1 MLVFTF
7 ACFVFT
13 ADDNASITS
22 SEQAAIIQTPEQSD
36 NNTVSG
42 FSNDF
47 PESEVPPPQPME
59 LEVLAAEERK
69 KMVSSYEN
77 VYTGVPLEPT
87 VNRMSM
93 DASDMDI
100 GDRFDTKQPDSKL
113 QTGLSSSYEKLYDK
127 TEDKSEDEGECIS
140 ESTKLSSASTV
151 IDVRS
156 SFASTIHSSHPST
169 AHTSPVYITV
179 ESGLDKLACG
189 TIGTTSSFAGDV
201 SNSSRVKGDLSER
214 SVSYDSTDTLDRN
227 QESIFRPVSS
237 PDVFCPVETG
247 FPHISSGRGTSLIHW
262 LTCFLFLFLSR
273 FFFQVNVVASV
284 HCCLVLFCLQEYS
297 NAV

>member
-1 MLVFTF
+1 MRFMLVGFFFTF
-7 ACFVFT
+7 AYFIFT

-22 SEQAAIIQTPEQSD
+22 SEQAAIIQTPDQSD

-47 PESEVPPPQPME
+47 PESEIPPPQPME

-93 DASDMDI
+93 DASEMDI

-113 QTGLSSSYEKLYDK
+113 HSGLSSSYEKLYDK
-127 TEDKSEDEGECIS
+127 TEDKSEDEGECKS
-140 ESTKLSSASTV
+140 ESTTLSSASTV

-169 AHTSPVYITV
+169 AHSSPVYITV
-179 ESGLDKLACG
+179 ESGLDKLACDTNG
-189 TIGTTSSFAGDV
+189 TGSSCFAGVV
-201 SNSSRVKGDLSER
+201 SNSSRVKGDLTER
-214 SVSYDSTDTLDRN
+214 SVSYDSTETVDENRD
-227 QESIFRPVSS
+227 SIFRPVSS
-237 PDVFCPVETG
+237 PDVFCPDPVETG
-247 FPHISSGRGTSLIHW
+247 FPSISSGRGT
-262 LTCFLFLFLSR
+262 
-273 FFFQVNVVASV
+273 
-284 HCCLVLFCLQEYS
+284 
-297 NAV
+297 